1 MLPSDAD
8 WCWPRCVKIGFVTVS
23 GDPDGSTLLTSAEVK
38 ELLSAAVEHAGGSL
52 VSWRLDHVDA
62 SPRHSTTATYSA
74 AVDWPT
80 GRRTELLGVSS
91 RAGGRSGNDERA
103 VIFGDGEREVAVW
116 LYPNDPDLP
125 GLQRATVPHALAAL
139 LNEHR
144 VLDHSVTADH
154 IGLKMISYRP
164 RRRAVLKA
172 VIKSGS
178 GPRTF
183 FVKVLRESAYAPTLQ
198 RHELLRRAR
207 FPAALVAAATAD
219 FILVLH
225 ELPGRPLTQA
235 IFDEAMPCTAESMI
249 MLLDSLPTGVV
260 ELPRRPPWTGAI
272 AMYAEMIA
280 AALPVLDPQ
289 LRWLVA
295 EVSGGM
301 AGAQQGL
308 EPTHGDFHEGQ
319 LFVANGLITGL
330 LDIDTMGPGRRVDDL
345 ACMTAHLSTIQRM
358 TVEQAVGLQRLIKLW
373 LQVFDTRV
381 DPAELRL
388 LAAGVIVSLATGPYR
403 SQEPNWQAETVR
415 MIEAAIALAKS
426 SAPV

>member
-1 MLPSDAD
+1 MLPPAADAV
-8 WCWPRCVKIGFVTVS
+8 CWRCVKIGLVTVS

-62 SPRHSTTATYSA
+62 NPRHSTTATYSA

-80 GRRTELLGVSS
+80 GRRTE
-91 RAGGRSGNDERA
+91 RA
-103 VIFGDGEREVAVW
+103 VIFGGGEREVAVW

-125 GLQRATVPHALAAL
+125 GLQRAAVPDALASL

-144 VLDHSVTADH
+144 VLDHPVTGDH
-154 IGLKMISYRP
+154 IRLKMISYRP

-172 VIKSGS
+172 VIKSSS
-178 GPRTF
+178 GPRTL

-207 FPAALVAAATAD
+207 FPTALVAAATAD

-225 ELPGRPLTQA
+225 ALPGRPLTQA

-249 MLLDSLPTGVV
+249 MLLDSLPAAVA
-260 ELPRRPPWTGAI
+260 ELPRRPPWTDAI
-272 AMYAEMIA
+272 ATYAEMIA

-295 EVSGGM
+295 QVSGVL
-301 AGAQQGL
+301 AGAQPGL

-319 LFVANGLITGL
+319 VFVGKGLVTGL
-330 LDIDTMGPGRRVDDL
+330 LDIDTMGPGRRADDL
-345 ACMTAHLSTIQRM
+345 ACMIAHLSTMQRM
-358 TVEQAVGLQRLIKLW
+358 TAEQAVGLTRLIKLW

-388 LAAGVIVSLATGPYR
+388 RAAGVVVSLATGPYR
-403 SQEPNWQAETVR
+403 SQEPSWQAETNR
-415 MIEAAIALAKS
+415 MIESAVALAQS
-426 SAPV
+426 SVRV

>member
-1 MLPSDAD
+1 MFPSGED

-23 GDPDGSTLLTSAEVK
+23 GDPDGSSLLTSAEVK

-62 SPRHSTTATYSA
+62 NPRHSTTATYSA

-91 RAGGRSGNDERA
+91 RAGGRRGNDERA

-116 LYPNDPDLP
+116 LHPDDPDLP

-144 VLDHSVTADH
+144 VLDHPVTADH

-172 VIKSGS
+172 VIKSSS

-183 FVKVLRESAYAPTLQ
+183 FVKVLREATYAPTLQ

-207 FPAALVAAATAD
+207 FPAAPVAAATAD

-235 IFDEAMPCTAESMI
+235 IFDEVM
-249 MLLDSLPTGVV
+249 
-260 ELPRRPPWTGAI
+260 PRRPPWTGAI

-295 EVSGGM
+295 QVSGSV
-301 AGAQQGL
+301 AGAQQGV

-345 ACMTAHLSTIQRM
+345 ACLTAHLSTIQRM
-358 TVEQAVGLQRLIKLW
+358 TAEQAVGLERLIKLW

-403 SQEPNWQAETVR
+403 SQEPNWQAETMR
-415 MIEAAIALAKS
+415 MIESAVSLAKS
-426 SAPV
+426 SVVV

>member
-1 MLPSDAD
+1 MLPSGAA
-8 WCWPRCVKIGFVTVS
+8 WCWLRYVRIGFVTVS
-23 GDPDGSTLLTSAEVK
+23 GDPDGSTLLTSAEVE

-62 SPRHSTTATYSA
+62 NPRHSTTATYSA

-80 GRRTELLGVSS
+80 GRRTELLGASA

-125 GLQRATVPHALAAL
+125 GLQRAAAPDALAAL

-144 VLDHSVTADH
+144 VLDHPVTGDQ
-154 IGLKMISYRP
+154 IRLKMISYRP

-172 VIKSGS
+172 VIKSSS
-178 GPRTF
+178 GPRTL

-207 FPAALVAAATAD
+207 FPTALVAAATAD

-225 ELPGRPLTQA
+225 ALPGRPLTQA

-249 MLLDSLPTGVV
+249 MLLDSLPAAVA
-260 ELPRRPPWTGAI
+260 ELPRRPPWTDAI
-272 AMYAEMIA
+272 ATYAEMIA

-295 EVSGGM
+295 QVSGVL
-301 AGAQQGL
+301 AGAQPGL

-319 LFVANGLITGL
+319 VFVGKGLITGL
-330 LDIDTMGPGRRVDDL
+330 LDIDTMGPGRRADDL
-345 ACMTAHLSTIQRM
+345 ACMIAHLSTMQRM
-358 TVEQAVGLQRLIKLW
+358 TAEQAVGLTRLIKLW

-388 LAAGVIVSLATGPYR
+388 RAAGVVVSLATGPYR
-403 SQEPNWQAETVR
+403 SQEPSWQAETNR
-415 MIEAAIALAKS
+415 MIESAVALAQS
-426 SAPV
+426 SVRV

>member
-1 MLPSDAD
+1 MLPSVPDGR
-8 WCWPRCVKIGFVTVS
+8 WQRYVKIGPMTVS
-23 GDPDGSTLLTSAEVK
+23 GDPDGSTLLTSAEVN

-52 VSWRLDHVDA
+52 LSWRLDQVDA
-62 SPRHSTTATYSA
+62 NPRHSTTATYSA

-80 GRRTELLGVSS
+80 GRRTELLGASA
-91 RAGGRSGNDERA
+91 RAGGRSGNDDRA

-116 LYPNDPDLP
+116 LYPDDPDLP
-125 GLQRATVPHALAAL
+125 GLRRGSVPNSLAAL

-144 VLDHSVTADH
+144 VLDHPVTGDS
-154 IGLKMISYRP
+154 IVLQMISYRP

-172 VIKSGS
+172 VIKTSS

-225 ELPGRPLTQA
+225 ELPGRPLAQA
-235 IFDEAMPCTAESMI
+235 IFDEAMPCSAESMI
-249 MLLDSLPTGVV
+249 MLLDSLPSEVV
-260 ELPRRPPWTGAI
+260 GLPRRPPWTGAVGT
-272 AMYAEMIA
+272 YAEMIA
-280 AALPVLDPQ
+280 AALPALDPQ

-295 EVSGGM
+295 QVSGGL
-301 AGAQQGL
+301 AGAQPGL

-319 LFVANGLITGL
+319 LFVSNGLITGL
-330 LDIDTMGPGRRVDDL
+330 LDIDTMGPGRRADDL
-345 ACMTAHLSTIQRM
+345 ACMIGHLSTMQRM
-358 TVEQAVGLQRLIKLW
+358 TPEQAAGLTRLINLW
-373 LQVFDTRV
+373 LQVFDARV

-388 LAAGVIVSLATGPYR
+388 RAAGVIVSLATGPYR
-403 SQEPNWQAETVR
+403 SQEPNWQAETTR
-415 MIEAAIALAKS
+415 MIESAVALVQS
-426 SAPV
+426 SVRV